1 MMKKILYD
9 NQMFTFQRFGG
20 VTRYFADL
28 LYNLPSNEF
37 VGELPMVFCENHYVT
52 NTYGREY
59 RKLSFPEN
67 YRIRRRIYQIANR
80 VATLHA
86 LRTGGYD
93 IFPPTYYSPYFLPFV
108 KSRKRA
114 FVLTIH
120 DMTFER
126 FPQDVLIYDRTIPHK
141 KKLIKEADH
150 IIAVSEN
157 TKRDIV
163 ELLGT
168 DPSKISVVHH
178 GFLPG
183 GTAAPQQ
190 FDRYILY
197 VGERK
202 GYKNFFPWLSAI
214 RGLLVLDPTLKIVC
228 TGSSFSTAE
237 REMLQKWGVANSIV
251 HIAANDAEMASLY
264 RHALCFVFPSLYE
277 GFGIPILEAFSN
289 NCPVCLSNASCFP
302 EVAGDAAMYFE
313 PQNAQSMYDTLKEVI
328 SSATLREE
336 LRTRGAERIKEFSLR
351 KMVRQTCDVYRKV
364 L

>member
-1 MMKKILYD
+1 MKKILYD

-28 LYNLPSNEF
+28 LYNLPADEF
-37 VGELPMVFCENHYVT
+37 QGELPMCFCENHYVT
-52 NTYGREY
+52 STYGQKY
-59 RKLSFPEN
+59 KTLDFPKN
-67 YRIRRRIYQIANR
+67 YRIRRRIYQLANR
-80 VATLHA
+80 VATMHA

-93 IFPPTYYSPYFLPFV
+93 IFHPTYYSPYFLPFV

-178 GFLPG
+178 GFRISG
-183 GTAAPQQ
+183 EVAPQL

-202 GYKNFFPWLSAI
+202 GYKNFLPWLSAI

-228 TGSSFSTAE
+228 TGSDFTSSEHEIF
-237 REMLQKWGVANSIV
+237 KNWGVADSLI
-251 HIAANDAEMASLY
+251 HIAANDAQMASLY

-277 GFGIPILEAFSN
+277 GFGIPILEAFAN
-289 NCPVCLSNASCFP
+289 NCPVCLSDASCFP
-302 EVAGDAAMYFE
+302 EVAADAALYFA
-313 PQNAQSMYDTLKEVI
+313 PHDAQSMYDTLREVI
-328 SSATLREE
+328 TNETLRED
-336 LRTRGAERIKEFSLR
+336 LRRRGNERIKDFSLQ
-351 KMVRQTCDVYRKV
+351 KMVQQTCDVYRNV